1 VHFIKRDEL
10 NEDQPEKVA
19 AALERDALS
28 DGALPGLSEAR
39 YDMEARDLAD
49 AARCRRDHVPALI
62 GHLSRAG
69 VVIPTPSPQDRVVG
83 RLVKQLGGRE
93 RGLLRSS
100 IADAARARWR
110 QYREIWAYV
119 ESDSCRRRTILRHFG
134 DHAEPTATAGPGG
147 ETYPCCDACGADLLP
162 ELPRLDTTEA
172 IASLDEA
179 IFSVARTAKPEV
191 GRTTCAEIIHGART
205 KKIERNS
212 YDGLAAYAT
221 ASHMRRADILARI
234 DELIG
239 ENRLATS
246 RGPYPVLKIEAAP
259 AAA

>member
-1 VHFIKRDEL
+1 
-10 NEDQPEKVA
+10 
-19 AALERDALS
+19 
-28 DGALPGLSEAR
+28 
-39 YDMEARDLAD
+39 
-49 AARCRRDHVPALI
+49 
-62 GHLSRAG
+62 
-69 VVIPTPSPQDRVVG
+69 
-83 RLVKQLGGRE
+83 
-93 RGLLRSS
+93 
-100 IADAARARWR
+100 
-110 QYREIWAYV
+110 V

-134 DHAEPTATAGPGG
+134 DHAEPTAHPGPDG
-147 ETYPCCDACGADLLP
+147 EPMPCCDACGAEGLIP
-162 ELPRLDTTEA
+162 ELPRVDSQEA
-172 IASLDEA
+172 IESLDEA

-239 ENRLATS
+239 EQRLATS
-246 RGPYPVLKIEAAP
+246 RGPYPVLKVEAP